1 MKNTK
6 QAHCTGHGC
15 CNGCG
20 PAGWLRLLPLPAALS
35 LLLPARLPA
44 KPLLPIPA
52 AAMAPW
58 FWQIPALRASS
69 ARSSPLLPLT
79 RHVIDLTNIALLGA
93 DRKGEMILKGIEG
106 ETREYNGT
114 DYTYYGPADCEVTE
128 NADGT
133 VTYAINTA
141 R

>member
-6 QAHCTGHGC
+6 QVLALAMAVAMAAGLLA
-15 CNGCG
+15 GCG
-20 PAGWLRLLPLPAALS
+20 SSASSSAESVASGEA
-35 LLLPARLPA
+35 PA

-79 RHVIDLTNIALLGA
+79 STLST
-93 DRKGEMILKGIEG
+93 
-106 ETREYNGT
+106 
-114 DYTYYGPADCEVTE
+114 
-128 NADGT
+128 
-133 VTYAINTA
+133 
-141 R
+141 

>member
-6 QAHCTGHGC
+6 QVLALAMAVAMA
-15 CNGCG
+15 
-20 PAGWLRLLPLPAALS
+20 AGLWLAAVLPLPAALS
-35 LLLPARLPA
+35 LLLPA

-79 RHVIDLTNIALLGA
+79 STLST
-93 DRKGEMILKGIEG
+93 
-106 ETREYNGT
+106 
-114 DYTYYGPADCEVTE
+114 
-128 NADGT
+128 
-133 VTYAINTA
+133 
-141 R
+141 